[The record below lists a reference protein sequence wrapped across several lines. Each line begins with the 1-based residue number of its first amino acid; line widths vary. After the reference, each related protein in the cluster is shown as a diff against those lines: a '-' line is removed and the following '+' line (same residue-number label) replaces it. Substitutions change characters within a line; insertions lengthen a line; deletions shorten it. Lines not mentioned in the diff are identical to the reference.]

1 MYQLISNAMKNSSF
15 ESSESSYSKVWNS
28 HLLKQKLITIFFRS
42 VLDFYFI
49 AYVDGLAQDGGNSS
63 VVH

>member
-1 MYQLISNAMKNSSF
+1 MEFAFI
-15 ESSESSYSKVWNS
+15 ETKVDNN
-28 HLLKQKLITIFFRS
+28 FFRS

-63 VVH
+63 IVH